1 MISVLQVTTVRDTEG
16 LQFDPGLDHTFCY
29 LPQLALDTFIASEV
43 SQLRVKGPDK
53 QRQFLDIK
61 VVS

>member
-29 LPQLALDTFIASEV
+29 LPQLALDIK
-43 SQLRVKGPDK
+43 VKGPDK